1 MMTGMTFDV
10 FETALGWV
18 AVAASEG
25 KVRRSTLPEK
35 TRLAA
40 LETIE
45 SDIQAADYDE
55 DATADIRTMITR
67 YCAGDDV
74 DLSALPIDYHGVTPF
89 FERAYAACRTIPPG
103 ETRSYAWLANEAGNA
118 RAARGR
124 RTGNGAK
131 PLAAAGSLSPG
142 HSLGREPPGFRRWIR
157 TPPQGPTPGAG
168 RTQFPCIALTYG
180 QPLLGVFNVGARW
193 MGWGGNG
200 HTT

>member
-89 FERAYAACRTIPPG
+89 FERAYTACRTIPPG

-118 RAARGR
+118 RAARGAGQAMAR
-124 RTGNGAK
+124 NRW
-131 PLAAAGSLSPG
+131 PLLVPCHRVIASDGSLRGFGGGSGLPLKAQLLALEE
-142 HSLGREPPGFRRWIR
+142 HSRRR
-157 TPPQGPTPGAG
+157 
-168 RTQFPCIALTYG
+168 IALTCE
-180 QPLLGVFNVGARW
+180 PLVGVFLVGARW
-193 MGWGGNG
+193 VGWGGNA